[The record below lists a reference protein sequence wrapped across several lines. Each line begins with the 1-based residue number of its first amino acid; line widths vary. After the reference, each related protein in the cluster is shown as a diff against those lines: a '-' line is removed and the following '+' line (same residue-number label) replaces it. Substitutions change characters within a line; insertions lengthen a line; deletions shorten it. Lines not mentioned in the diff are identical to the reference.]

1 MYNIKDVAKLI
12 NGDIKGNDSLSFIG
26 LSPFF
31 QAKENEITFAADEKM
46 LKKIEECKAGAVI
59 VPFVEG

>member
-31 QAKENEITFAADEKM
+31 KQKKM
-46 LKKIEECKAGAVI
+46 KLLLQPMRKC
-59 VPFVEG
+59 